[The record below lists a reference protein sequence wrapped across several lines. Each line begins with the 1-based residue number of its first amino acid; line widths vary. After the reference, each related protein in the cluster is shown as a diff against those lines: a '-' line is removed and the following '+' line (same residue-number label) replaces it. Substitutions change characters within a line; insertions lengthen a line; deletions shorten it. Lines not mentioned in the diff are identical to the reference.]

1 MQDRERVFKR
11 KHSVPLV
18 AGRTV
23 GSAYSPLSFSS
34 LHLLPFGLL
43 LGVPLVPSVAAKG
56 ICPIKR
62 GDIVYE

>member
-1 MQDRERVFKR
+1 MQDRERVFKQ
-11 KHSVPLV
+11 KHSVPPV

-34 LHLLPFGLL
+34 LHLLPLIVL
-43 LGVPLVPSVAAKG
+43 LGVLLAPPVAAKG